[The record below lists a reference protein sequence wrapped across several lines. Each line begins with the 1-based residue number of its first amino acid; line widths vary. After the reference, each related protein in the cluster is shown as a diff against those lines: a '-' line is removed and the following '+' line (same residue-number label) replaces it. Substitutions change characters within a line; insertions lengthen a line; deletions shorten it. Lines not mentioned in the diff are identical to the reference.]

1 MAFVHAISSA
11 GVAHSVTRS
20 CSSGAL
26 ERCGCDKTVGARMSA
41 ARPYNDPSSSSPQ
54 DTAVGAS
61 RSRRGGGG
69 RRRRPPRA
77 GGQWLTNGDNGVGS
91 GGSDQPGFEWAGCS
105 DNVAY
110 GSAFAKV
117 FVDAREKAR
126 GRQASRALMNLHNNN
141 AGRRV
146 SSDIGIVFDLIFRF

>member
-11 GVAHSVTRS
+11 GVAHAVTRA

-26 ERCGCDKTVGARMSA
+26 DRCGCDKTVGDRMAMLSLVA
-41 ARPYNDPSSSSPQ
+41 QSTHSRTSSDVDRQRQTRSGTSP
-54 DTAVGAS
+54 TSKGGS
-61 RSRRGGGG
+61 RSTG
-69 RRRRPPRA
+69 
-77 GGQWLTNGDNGVGS
+77 NGAASGPVG
-91 GGSDQPGFEWAGCS
+91 PGFEWAGCS

-110 GSAFAKV
+110 GSAFAKL

-126 GRQASRALMNLHNNN
+126 GREASRALMNLHNNN

-146 SSDIGIVFDLIFRF
+146 RYQDYCCSINDFS